1 MIFSPGERQT
11 MPNQEQYRT
20 TITQGVAPQ
29 TTNGNEKLITGH
41 YPSRQGNTTT
51 HHHVVDAAA
60 VLSNDQLAGHRSS
73 PFVRSASDILS
84 LLEGGGEIGSD
95 DRKEDRIEDYNK
107 RQGHGLDGGTGCG
120 GGGGGGGG
128 AAAAADA
135 LPVKTHK
142 EERSKGE
149 WDSLHEIDEVVSTTS
164 VVTSEKNG
172 WPQFG
177 HSRQVFC

>member
-1 MIFSPGERQT
+1 MNSSPGRQT

-20 TITQGVAPQ
+20 TITQGVPPQ

-41 YPSRQGNTTT
+41 YPSCQGNTTT
-51 HHHVVDAAA
+51 HHHVADAAA
-60 VLSNDQLAGHRSS
+60 VLSNDQLAGHRKT

-84 LLEGGGEIGSD
+84 LLEGGGGEIGSD
-95 DRKEDRIEDYNK
+95 DRKEDRIENYDK

-120 GGGGGGGG
+120 GGG
-128 AAAAADA
+128 AADA
-135 LPVKTHK
+135 LPVKAHK

-149 WDSLHEIDEVVSTTS
+149 WDSLHEIDEVVTATTS
-164 VVTSEKNG
+164 VVTPEKNG